1 MLDLD
6 ENPKPPFNKEEIR
19 ILGCLMEKQLT
30 TPKGYP
36 PTMNSLMLA
45 CNQKT
50 SREPVMNM
58 TEGDIGHI
66 TRSLIEFGCVTIQNS
81 GRAQK
86 VEHRMRTKL
95 GINQKQQAILAVL
108 FLRRPQT
115 LNEIKTRTERMADF
129 AGVHEVQEIL
139 NDWMAGEKPTVIR
152 LPASS
157 GRREDR
163 YFHTLG
169 DEDLETLQDEV
180 PISTSSGST
189 ARKDNHYDE
198 LLERIEALEK
208 RVKDLEEMI

>member
-6 ENPKPPFNKEEIR
+6 ETQKPPFSKEEIR

-30 TPKGYP
+30 TPKSYP
-36 PTMNSLMLA
+36 LTMNSLMLA

-58 TEGDIGHI
+58 TEGDVGHI

-129 AGVHEVQEIL
+129 AGTHEVQEIL
-139 NDWMAGEKPTVIR
+139 NDWMEGAKPTVIR

-169 DEDLETLQDEV
+169 DEDLEALQDEAPV
-180 PISTSSGST
+180 STTAGGS